1 MLMSIE
7 NNDDVCEACGVF
19 VELGSVIHE
28 DDNVLSL
35 PIAAPDQAQARALA
49 DQYISQ
55 ARTKYPDCEVTEE
68 TEGLEA
74 GVVLQ
79 VNIRFS
85 CTAER
90 LIFEMALR

>member
-1 MLMSIE
+1 MSIE
-7 NNDDVCEACGVF
+7 KNDDVCEACGVL

-35 PIAAPDQAQARALA
+35 PITASDQAQARVLA
-49 DQYISQ
+49 DQLINQ
-55 ARTKYPDCEVTEE
+55 AKAKYADCEIEE
-68 TEGLEA
+68 ITEGLEA
-74 GVVLQ
+74 GVALQ
-79 VNIRFS
+79 LNIRFS

>member
-1 MLMSIE
+1 MSIE
-7 NNDDVCEACGVF
+7 KNDDVCEACGVL

-35 PIAAPDQAQARALA
+35 PIAASDQAQARVLA
-49 DQYISQ
+49 DKLISQ
-55 ARTKYPDCEVTEE
+55 AKDKYADCEIEE
-68 TEGLEA
+68 ITQGLEA

-79 VNIRFS
+79 LNIRFS